1 MMKKFIFFIF
11 IFILIRNSFS
21 ACPDGKSYDVY
32 LTFDDG
38 PHPVLTPRILDILK
52 EEEVKATFF
61 VMGYRF
67 KNGKIQN
74 PNPFEI
80 LDRMKKEGHVIGSHT
95 QYHIKHNN
103 IKDDDEITKKPSDPK
118 DFLGPFTRRQVFE
131 NILKPYSNS
140 DFQSYL
146 TPLVRLPYGAGKIK
160 STDPTVQ
167 AKNDWVMNVL
177 ATSKLGHVLWN
188 IDAEDWNVQK
198 QPFLLESMLKQIC
211 RKKGGV
217 VIFHDTESNT
227 AENLKT
233 WIQKIKSEGHK
244 IIPLSE
250 ARKDASETLI
260 PQICKPQPSTLDSLY
275 NEVNKILIKTGN

>member
-1 MMKKFIFFIF
+1 MEKLLYLII
-11 IFILIRNSFS
+11 ILLFSGNSFS
-21 ACPDGKSYDVY
+21 VCPDGKSYDVY

-38 PHPVLTPRILDILK
+38 PHPVLTPRILDVLK

-67 KNGKIQN
+67 KNGKTKN
-74 PNPFEI
+74 PKPFEI
-80 LDRMKKEGHVIGSHT
+80 LDRMKKEGHLIGSHT

-103 IKDDDEITKKPSDPK
+103 IKDDDEITKKSSDPN
-118 DFLGPFTRRQVFE
+118 DYLGPFTKRQVFD
-131 NILKPYSNS
+131 NILKPYSNV
-140 DFQSYL
+140 DLQSYL

-160 STDPTVQ
+160 STNPTVQ

-177 ATSKLGHVLWN
+177 ATSKLGHVFWN
-188 IDAEDWNVQK
+188 IDVEDWNVQK
-198 QPFLLESMLKQIC
+198 EKYLLESLLKQIC
-211 RKKGGV
+211 QKKGGV
-217 VIFHDTESNT
+217 VLLHDTQSNT

-250 ARKDASETLI
+250 GRKDAGEALA
-260 PQICKPQPSTLDSLY
+260 PEICKTEPSTLDSLY